1 MDRWRSNDLSKAAQL
16 VGGKPR
22 ARKPLS
28 EQTTI
33 TQNDT

>member
-1 MDRWRSNDLSKAAQL
+1 MDRWRSNDLSKAAQP
-16 VGGKPR
+16 VGGKAR
-22 ARKPLS
+22 VRKPLS